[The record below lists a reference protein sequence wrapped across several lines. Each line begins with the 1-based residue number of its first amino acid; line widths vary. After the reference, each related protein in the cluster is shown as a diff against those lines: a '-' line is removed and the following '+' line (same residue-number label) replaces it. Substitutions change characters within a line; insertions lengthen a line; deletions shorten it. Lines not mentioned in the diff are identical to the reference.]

1 VIACANASPRADYVG
16 LATRLEQIAGRF
28 ILSVNDVPKTREIF
42 RRFAIE
48 SR

>member
-1 VIACANASPRADYVG
+1 VRERFTPRRLRVG

>member
-1 VIACANASPRADYVG
+1 VRGTIGVSGGREAR
-16 LATRLEQIAGRF
+16 QIAGRF